1 MATTN
6 PESQRRIAYDALA
19 GVGDTSNLP
28 KQEII
33 RPTVAMRPAVAP
45 APAQSSGI
53 GTPQERLANILNV
66 DQGALGRVTPG
77 VVGRPVSESTK
88 RWAEQSH
95 IANTAPWYVKTLTS
109 GPVGGF
115 LNAIQKPLSFSTS
128 ALKETIDV
136 FTGEDASWSDFK
148 QQYND
153 NYTYGRLLHDYDL
166 LQDRDSGWQKFG
178 AAALGF
184 TGDVLFDPLSYLGLV
199 GKGIGFGAKLTT
211 KAAGNITREV
221 ARKTVMNR
229 LRDLGGDAMNSV
241 GKSMKQGDWHALADD
256 LAQGVAA
263 GGKKGTVKSGLVD
276 LGDKGWELSVRAG
289 EGIPMQKIILSN
301 TEVNDLERLGG
312 LIGKAQ
318 QKGATAVAGD
328 DLRFAAKMM
337 ADSGLDRNMRHGAD
351 EFVDQMGKGIREQVA
366 ESGLD
371 ETIETT
377 IKKFAGR
384 SEVSGNKWVNGK
396 FQPMERRN
404 VGWLSADDAANMKL
418 GFGLKVPGTGPL
430 GRKLGISNKID
441 NLSQKVFG
449 KGLDSPHGL
458 RLLSSEAPIIGKLVT
473 GIPQGIRNG
482 ILAQA
487 AKAAGAKSVHK
498 AFKRGG
504 LFRLAGKPF
513 GKEGKMSG
521 KLADLKAVIRES
533 DDGILI
539 QQGKRVVHALSR
551 GKNVGRTL
559 KVQMSAR
566 VRAYI
571 DEVDA
576 FAIDND
582 AVSRKTV
589 YSALGGNKAAIKDIE
604 AVAPGLLDNGRGMM
618 DELRTLANTTAG
630 RDGGFLGQ
638 VDNYVPRMLTK
649 EARDKVR
656 QALVSRGRNT
666 PRFRGN
672 MAEPKGPEL
681 GRKYISKQEFDA
693 KVADYRKKNP
703 SASQQNAEAFIRK
716 GSDDPAD
723 LAGQASDHKFWGID
737 LQEPNTPTGSID
749 PKTGQ
754 EILTGSVEDQI
765 ADILVASGA
774 DYMLFTDDLQVAL
787 DGYINQ
793 VSHRAGE
800 VFAENLLFNEGVLQS
815 SIAQYVK
822 LPDAAAIKMAR
833 DIQKTRDGLIRATAD
848 LQNAIRESADP
859 AVDLARNRQQQDKLN
874 QIIKQKADELDRLN
888 VNQEDLLQR
897 HVESADQF
905 AANRKEMRE
914 LGDEMAQLEAEIAST
929 PVGPQLVKLEKKRIR
944 LNAALAHAVN
954 DAPTLRFAYDT
965 LTSGTVQ
972 VMKLERAVSR
982 IFGTPEAFEA
992 FVGNDLLRG
1001 MNVSDIDASLREM
1014 ANAGNLPES
1023 VVELPTGKWAFQT
1036 PEGKPLEME
1045 KLFMDLDEVLA
1056 QTDRDGIG
1064 LWVGVE
1070 AELNVLDHLA
1080 NDAAKIDFALTRM
1093 RKDIDEMAG
1102 VINEYAELAPDALAP
1117 NGGGVLPTPDEVVA
1131 AQQVIL
1137 DATDG
1142 AISNAVVMSDPAVR
1156 EALQTYYAGSSLPAS
1171 QFIGSGADL
1180 DGVLKQ
1186 IRSTLEGSI
1195 DGINKN
1201 LLHIQEAAEAA
1212 KQPVR
1217 LRVVS
1222 PDGTERMLT
1231 VADYVQLE
1239 HQYKAM
1245 EQYRSTTSSPIG
1257 NTRPEVEDILNG
1269 TQLSEKLGSNEGGL
1283 FEYDGKKY
1291 YVKRYDDLTAGGD
1304 PMPPGTGRNRLTG
1317 EVLGNALYRELGLS
1331 VPDSYASRN
1340 LADDSLWH
1348 VSPWIENI
1356 ETVQQ
1361 FYQATGVPV
1370 DATVVARDADGFMRL
1385 TTLDNVSPNE
1395 TAAPLAVV
1403 VSKGMAADLLLA
1415 NWDVVGGGYNNVGVS
1430 PLDGLVRIDQGSS
1443 FFYRAEGA
1451 AKADGGWD
1459 WAAMSDI
1466 DSQGGMLDQS
1476 MNENYGRLA
1485 NLGMADDLTAELASQ
1500 VSTILDMRLQSGG
1513 MEAWVRRMMPTPLE
1527 AQDDLQPFVDFLEKR
1542 LEVLADQFSLPF
1554 IAADSPDMVKAALAQ
1569 RGFSR
1574 EVIERADEAGTT
1586 MNLFHYTSNDPP
1598 LSLTSSY
1605 GNKGEGW
1612 FDTTFLNSTPGNMY
1626 YKASGEQYG
1635 YNLLLDLPEGAN
1647 SIRVY
1652 GLAHGVSESAAAQVA
1667 IDISRASTPDEVA
1680 RLVDEALH
1688 GGGARS
1694 GVWQNSGGVGN
1705 AQGDYY
1711 LDQFSRVFES
1721 NPQLV
1726 RQVRQVME
1734 AWAARGDSVSDEV
1747 VQVLEALRYA
1757 DELGDVRVPT
1767 DISNWTTEAANSSLV
1782 VEKIANSSYRE
1793 RTEFAMWAFRK
1804 RNAQQ
1809 LQPGTGTSSAGA
1821 IPHLPPRDLSEE
1833 FAHYLW
1839 THDPEINPAI
1849 DAMQLP
1855 INDHINFG
1863 AVINAAFTGEG
1874 EMMPWYMVDFA
1885 DEDEVARGA
1894 FGWEGMLESPATA
1907 GRGGGH
1913 KQIRPGTGGGG
1924 KQETLRRWYLT
1935 QFNQEFQNSL
1945 SADGYS
1951 AAYWVSGGPSSPDSV
1966 VVPGAGGVSAFGKT
1980 QFPNFMATNPA
1991 ALRSMDVSMT
2001 HRNISRLTGNE
2012 VVNGKLVPAK
2022 EAITEADLTAKLS
2035 DNLEI
2040 EYEQLAKDLA
2050 EQESMITDPFG
2061 AADLE
2066 KVPWVELRDDMDHP
2080 FWVDA
2085 KFLKEEMVEAKTLPD
2100 GSLPQQSADEIDDE
2114 LESLYMFGWDIDG
2127 NETELAAW
2135 MKGRGEDDAFDPT
2148 KRLTA
2153 SRQAEEGETLFVEPA
2168 AFFEWFQKV
2177 SEMPKAHVGRGEP
2190 PEDILQRLVER
2201 RVELVA
2207 DQQRATLAYVETSGQ
2222 MLSEMDLKAARE
2234 AIELST
2240 PPDSWVAD
2248 LADTERWLVKS
2259 GMDEKQRQIDEA
2271 LDMLDRLGAP
2281 IDTPL
2286 EGLSDDLI
2294 ELRLAVG
2301 ALIEGD
2307 NAMLDLALDEFQ
2319 RGAEGWTDL
2328 ISKLPDQKLGDLHK
2342 VPQAEEMIEN
2352 IFFSGMKEFGRL
2364 QGSGTLVDSML
2375 ATEMFTAR
2383 GSAAGFLS
2391 KYDKLHNLLRAYM
2404 IAKPGFHGRNFMSG
2418 AFMNHLAGMDW
2429 SSYRKFMRAYWKYQE
2444 EEAVTA
2450 GLTAKASRMRKAMR
2464 GRMINPENV
2473 SSADVDIIRELART
2487 GSLGSASGQVASEFV
2502 ESSGRGILA
2511 RRLAPNAN
2519 VRIGGR
2525 DVNVVDAIN
2534 PMNTRN
2540 APLRLSK
2547 QFGMATETFLR
2558 GSLGFDTLKKGGTAS
2573 EAFDNI
2579 MKFHFDYDD
2588 LSDFERNVVKRVVP
2602 FYTWTRKNMPL
2613 MMEQFARQPEV
2624 FNRYVSLKKE
2634 VELMSEDDEGGI
2646 VPRWMQRQGA
2656 IRLPFKYK
2664 GENMMILPDMPFK
2677 APLELLDPTLAFDK
2691 DLGIMERAEIA
2702 LGTFGTQLTPIIKA
2716 PYEWKAKQN
2725 LWKGY
2730 SFDGRP
2736 EPVPTAYAMIP
2747 GMMRGLQI
2755 LGIASKNYEDEW
2767 VMPDHALHGMAQ
2779 LLPSFTDYRRLFP
2792 DEEKYQQRAVSNW
2805 ISWFAGI
2812 GLRTNTKWEQ
2822 QQEMRSRGYDM
2833 REERAQERALRRSHL

>member
-1 MATTN
+1 M
-6 PESQRRIAYDALA
+6 
-19 GVGDTSNLP
+19 
-28 KQEII
+28 
-33 RPTVAMRPAVAP
+33 RPTVAAAPDTSP
-45 APAQSSGI
+45 APIQSSGI
-53 GTPQERLANILNV
+53 GTPRERLANILNV
-66 DQGALGRVTPG
+66 DQSALGRVTPG
-77 VVGRPVSESTK
+77 VVGRPVSESTQ
-88 RWAEQSH
+88 RWAAQSH
-95 IANTAPWYVKTLTS
+95 IANTAPWYMKTLTS

-115 LNAIQKPLSFSTS
+115 LNAIQKPLAFTTS

-178 AAALGF
+178 AAAIGF
-184 TGDVLFDPLSYLGLV
+184 TGDVLLDPLSYLGLV
-199 GKGIGFGAKLTT
+199 GKGIGFGAKLAT

-229 LRDLGGDAMNSV
+229 LRDLGGDAMTTI

-256 LAQGVAA
+256 LAQAASA

-289 EGIPMQKIILSN
+289 DGVPMQKIILSN
-301 TEVNDLERLGG
+301 AEVNDLERLGD

-351 EFVDQMGKGIREQVA
+351 EFFDELGKGIREQVA

-371 ETIETT
+371 ESVETT
-377 IKKFAGR
+377 IKKWAGR
-384 SEVSGNKWVNGK
+384 QVVDADAYKARLRSRSTYATPS
-396 FQPMERRN
+396 QRRN
-404 VGWLSADDAANMKL
+404 IGWLSPEDAANMKL
-418 GFGLKVPGTGPL
+418 GFGLKVPGTGPI
-430 GRKLGISNKID
+430 GRKLGIANRID
-441 NLSQKVFG
+441 GLSRKVFG
-449 KGLDSPHGL
+449 RGLDNAVGL
-458 RLLSSEAPIIGKLVT
+458 RLLSSEAPIIGKMVT

-487 AKAAGAKSVHK
+487 AKAAGAKTIPK
-498 AFKRGG
+498 ALRRGG

-539 QQGKRVVHALSR
+539 QQGKRVIHALSR
-551 GKNVGRTL
+551 GKNVGRSL

-576 FAIDND
+576 AATNNP

-589 YSALGGNKAAIKDIE
+589 YSALGGSQAEIDAIE
-604 AVAPGLLDNGRGMM
+604 AVAPGLLDGGRGMM
-618 DELRTLANTTAG
+618 DDLRDLANTTSG
-630 RDGGFLGQ
+630 RDGGFLGR
-638 VDNYVPRMLTK
+638 VDNHVPRTLTG
-649 EARDKVR
+649 EAREKVR
-656 QALVSRGRNT
+656 QGLVNRGRNT

-672 MAEPKGPEL
+672 MAEPKGSEL
-681 GRKYISKQEFDA
+681 GRKYITKQDFER
-693 KVADYRKKNP
+693 KVTDYRKKNP
-703 SASQQNAEAFIRK
+703 SVSKKDAERFVR
-716 GSDDPAD
+716 SDGGGLDPSAVQTD
-723 LAGQASDHKFWGID
+723 FWGTE
-737 LQEPNTPTGSID
+737 LLEPNTPIGSVD

-754 EILTGSVEDQI
+754 EILAGSVEDQI

-800 VFAENLLFNEGVLQS
+800 VFSENLLFNEGVLQHR
-815 SIAQYVK
+815 IAEYVK
-822 LPDAAAIKMAR
+822 LPDAAAVKTAR
-833 DIQKTRDGLIRATAD
+833 DIQKARDGLLRATAD
-848 LQNAIRESADP
+848 LQNAIRDEADP
-859 AVDLARNRQQQDKLN
+859 AINLARNRQQQDKLK
-874 QIIKQKADELDRLN
+874 QIIKQKSDELDRLN
-888 VNQEDLLQR
+888 VHQDDLLQQHIEASDR
-897 HVESADQF
+897 F
-905 AANRKEMRE
+905 AANRMKMRKVSDE
-914 LGDEMAQLEAEIAST
+914 LSQLQAEIATT
-929 PVGPQLVKLEKKRIR
+929 PAGPRLVELEKQRIR
-944 LNAALAHAVN
+944 LNGALAGVAN

-972 VMKLERAVSR
+972 VMKLERSISR

-992 FVGNDLLRG
+992 FISNDLLRG

-1014 ANAGNLPES
+1014 ANAGNLPDS

-1045 KLFMDLDEVLA
+1045 KLFMDLNEVLA

-1070 AELNVLDHLA
+1070 AELNVFDHLA

-1093 RKDIDEMAG
+1093 RKDIDEMTG
-1102 VINEYAELAPDALAP
+1102 VINEYAEVAPEILAP

-1142 AISNAVVMSDPAVR
+1142 AVSDAAVMSDPAVR

-1171 QFIGSGADL
+1171 QLIEGGADL
-1180 DGVLKQ
+1180 DGLLKQ
-1186 IRSTLEGSI
+1186 IRSTLEDSV
-1195 DGINKN
+1195 DGVNTN
-1201 LLHIQEAAEAA
+1201 LEIIQQVAAEAG
-1212 KQPVR
+1212 QPVR

-1222 PDGTERMLT
+1222 DDGTERMLT

-1245 EQYRSTTSSPIG
+1245 ELYRSTMSSPIA
-1257 NTRPEVEDILNG
+1257 NKRPGIEDILSG
-1269 TQLSEKLGSNEGGL
+1269 EPVTGRLGSNEGGS
-1283 FEYDGKKY
+1283 FEYNGRKY
-1291 YVKRYDDLTAGGD
+1291 YAKRYDDMTAGGD
-1304 PMPPGTGRNRLTG
+1304 PMPPGTGRDRITG
-1317 EVLGNALYRELGLS
+1317 EVLGNALYRELNIGA
-1331 VPDSYASRN
+1331 PDSYASRHP
-1340 LADDSLWH
+1340 DGSLWH
-1348 VSPWIENI
+1348 ISPWIEGI
-1356 ETVQQ
+1356 ETV
-1361 FYQATGVPV
+1361 AESGLDPRTALIAVDPTTGIK
-1370 DATVVARDADGFMRL
+1370 RL
-1385 TTLDNVSPNE
+1385 TGPDGIRPGEVTESVASAL
-1395 TAAPLAVV
+1395 TR
-1403 VSKGMAADLLLA
+1403 GMAADILLA
-1415 NWDVVGGGYNNVGVS
+1415 NWDVVGTGFDNIGVS
-1430 PLDGLVRIDQGSS
+1430 AFDGLVRIDQGSS
-1443 FFYRAEGA
+1443 FFHRAQGGA
-1451 AKADGGWD
+1451 KSDLGWVPE
-1459 WAAMSDI
+1459 AMSDI
-1466 DSQGGMLDQS
+1466 SREGGMLDPAQ
-1476 MNENYGRLA
+1476 NAWYAPLA
-1485 NLGMADDLTAELASQ
+1485 NAGVAEEDFVATMANQ
-1500 VSTILDMRLQSGG
+1500 VQQILDMRLQAGG

-1527 AQDDLQPFVDFLEKR
+1527 AQDDLRPFVDFLEKR

-1574 EVIERADEAGTT
+1574 EVIERAAEAGTT
-1586 MNLFHYTSNDPP
+1586 MKLFHFTQHSPP
-1598 LSLTSSY
+1598 MSLTSSY
-1605 GNKGEGW
+1605 GVKGSGW

-1626 YKASGEQYG
+1626 YKASGTQYG

-1647 SIRVY
+1647 SIKVY
-1652 GLAHGVSESAAAQVA
+1652 GLAHGASEAAAAQVA
-1667 IDISRASTPDEVA
+1667 IDISRASSPDEVA
-1680 RLVDEALH
+1680 KLVADALH

-1694 GVWQNSGGVGN
+1694 GVWQNSGGAGN
-1705 AQGDYY
+1705 AQGDFY

-1734 AWAARGDSVSDEV
+1734 AWAARGDDVADEV

-1804 RNAQQ
+1804 RNAAAIAID
-1809 LQPGTGTSSAGA
+1809 PVGG

-1839 THDPEINPAI
+1839 THDPDINPAI
-1849 DAMQLP
+1849 DAMRLP

-1874 EMMPWYMVDFA
+1874 EELIGAWLVDFA
-1885 DEDEVARGA
+1885 DESEVVRGA

-1913 KQIRPGTGGGG
+1913 QQLVPGSGGGVG
-1924 KQETLRRWYLT
+1924 VVAEGQSLRRWYLT

-1951 AAYWVSGGPSSPDSV
+1951 AAYWVSGGPNSPDSV
-1966 VVPGAGGVSAFGKT
+1966 VVPGAGGMSTFGRT
-1980 QFPNFMATNPA
+1980 QFPNFMATNPV

-2012 VVNGKLVPAK
+2012 VVDGKLVPAK

-2050 EQESMITDPFG
+2050 EPDPYG
-2061 AADLE
+2061 AVE
-2066 KVPWVELRDDMDHP
+2066 VPKAPWATVKNDKTHP
-2080 FWVDA
+2080 FWDPDALMEDMAQDMTNQGASVDDVND
-2085 KFLKEEMVEAKTLPD
+2085 FLEDMYINNWDVDQYEMEVA
-2100 GSLPQQSADEIDDE
+2100 Q
-2114 LESLYMFGWDIDG
+2114 
-2127 NETELAAW
+2127 W
-2135 MKGRGEDDAFDPT
+2135 MKDQGGADPLDPT
-2148 KRLTA
+2148 YRLGA
-2153 SRQAEEGETLFVEPA
+2153 QQQAEEGETLFVEPA
-2168 AFFEWFQKV
+2168 AFFEWFQEV
-2177 SEMPKAHVGRGEP
+2177 SASPKTVIGNQP
-2190 PEDILQRLVER
+2190 LPDVLQQLVER
-2201 RVELVA
+2201 RAVLVA
-2207 DQQRATLAYVETSGQ
+2207 DQRLAAKTYRETQGLV
-2222 MLSEMDLKAARE
+2222 LSEIELKAARE

-2259 GMDEKQRQIDEA
+2259 GMDEKQRQMDEA
-2271 LDMLDRLGAP
+2271 LDILDRLGAP
-2281 IDTPL
+2281 VDTPL
-2286 EGLSDDLI
+2286 EDLPDDLI

-2307 NAMLDLALDEFQ
+2307 NAMLNFALDEFQ

-2328 ISKLPDQKLGDLHK
+2328 ISKLPEQKLGDLHK
-2342 VPQAEEMIEN
+2342 VPHAEEMIED
-2352 IFFSGMKEFGRL
+2352 IFLSGMKEFGRL
-2364 QGSGTLVDSML
+2364 QGNATLVESML
-2375 ATEMFTAR
+2375 ATEMFAAR
-2383 GSAAGFLS
+2383 GGAAAFLS

-2404 IAKPGFHGRNFMSG
+2404 IAKPGFHGRNFFSG

-2444 EEAVTA
+2444 EEAITA
-2450 GLTAKASRMRKAMR
+2450 GLTKKAARMRKAMR

-2473 SSADVDIIRELART
+2473 SRADVEIVRELART

-2519 VRIGGR
+2519 VRIGGKE
-2525 DVNVVDAIN
+2525 VNIVDAIN

-2547 QFGMATETFLR
+2547 NFGMATETFLR

-2634 VELMSEDDEGGI
+2634 VELMSEGDEGGI
-2646 VPRWMQRQGA
+2646 TPRWMQRQGA
-2656 IRLPFKYK
+2656 IRLPWKYK

-2677 APLELLDPTLAFDK
+2677 APLELLDPALAFDK

-2702 LGTFGTQLTPIIKA
+2702 LGTIGTQITPIIKA

-2736 EPVPTAYAMIP
+2736 EPVPTAYSMIP
-2747 GMMRGLQI
+2747 GMMHGLQI
-2755 LGIASKNYEDEW
+2755 LGIASKNYEGDW

-2779 LLPSFTDYRRLFP
+2779 LLPMFTDYRRLFP

>member
-1 MATTN
+1 VVTTN

-19 GVGDTSNLP
+19 GVTDTSNLP
-28 KQEII
+28 KREIT
-33 RPTVAMRPAVAP
+33 RPTVAMRPTVAAAPDTSP
-45 APAQSSGI
+45 APIQSSGI
-53 GTPQERLANILNV
+53 GTPRERLANILNV
-66 DQGALGRVTPG
+66 DQSALGRVTPG
-77 VVGRPVSESTK
+77 VVGRPVSESTQ
-88 RWAEQSH
+88 RWAAQSH

-115 LNAIQKPLSFSTS
+115 LNAIQKPLAFTTS

-178 AAALGF
+178 AAAIGF
-184 TGDVLFDPLSYLGLV
+184 TGDVLLDPLSYLGLV

-211 KAAGNITREV
+211 AGARNITREV
-221 ARKTVMNR
+221 ARKTVMGR
-229 LRDLGGDAMNSV
+229 LRDLGGDAMTTI
-241 GKSMKQGDWHALADD
+241 GKNMKQGDWHALADD
-256 LAQGVAA
+256 LAQKASA
-263 GGKKGTVKSGLVD
+263 GGKKGTIKNTLVD
-276 LGDKGWELSVRAG
+276 LGDNGWELSVRAG
-289 EGIPMQKIILSN
+289 EGVPAQKIILSN
-301 TEVNDLERLGG
+301 AEVNDLERLGG
-312 LIGKAQ
+312 LIGDAQ

-351 EFVDQMGKGIREQVA
+351 EFFDEFGKGIREQVA

-371 ETIETT
+371 ESVETT
-377 IKKFAGR
+377 IKKWTGR
-384 SEVSGNKWVNGK
+384 QVVDTDAYKARSRLRNSYAS
-396 FQPMERRN
+396 PSERRN
-404 VGWLSADDAANMKL
+404 IGWLSAEDAANMKL

-430 GRKLGISNKID
+430 GRKMGVAKKID
-441 NLSQKVFG
+441 DLSRKVFG
-449 KGLDSPHGL
+449 KGLDNAVGL
-458 RLLSSEAPIIGKLVT
+458 KLLSSEAPILGKMVT

-487 AKAAGAKSVHK
+487 AKAAGAKTVPK
-498 AFKRGG
+498 ALRRGG

-533 DDGILI
+533 DDGILV
-539 QQGKRVVHALSR
+539 QQGKRVVHALAR
-551 GKNVGRTL
+551 GKNVGRSL

-576 FAIDND
+576 FAVDND

-589 YSALGGNKAAIKDIE
+589 YSALGGNQDAIREIE
-604 AVAPGLLDNGRGMM
+604 AVAPGLLDSGRGMM
-618 DELRTLANTTAG
+618 DELRDLANTSSG
-630 RDGGFLGQ
+630 RAGGFLGS
-638 VDNYVPRMLTK
+638 VDNYVPRTLTG
-649 EARDKVR
+649 EAREKVR
-656 QALVSRGRNT
+656 TALLARGRGT
-666 PRFRGN
+666 SRFRG
-672 MAEPKGPEL
+672 AAGEPKGPEI
-681 GRKYISKQEFDA
+681 GRKYISKQEFA
-693 KVADYRKKNP
+693 ERVEKYREQNP
-703 SASQQNAEAFIRK
+703 LVSKEEAERFVR
-716 GSDDPAD
+716 SDDGGLDARAVQGD
-723 LAGQASDHKFWGID
+723 FWGTE
-737 LQEPNTPTGSID
+737 LLEPGSKTGMVD

-754 EILTGSVEDQI
+754 EIVAGSIEDQI

-774 DYMLFTDDLQVAL
+774 DYMLFTDDLQTAL

-822 LPDAAAIKMAR
+822 LPDAAAVKTAR
-833 DIQKTRDGLIRATAD
+833 DIQKVRDGLVRATAD

-859 AVDLARNRQQQDKLN
+859 TIDLARNRQQQDKLN

-888 VNQEDLLQR
+888 VHQEDLLQR
-897 HVESADQF
+897 HVEASDRF

-914 LGDEMAQLEAEIAST
+914 LGDQMQQLEAEIAST
-929 PVGPQLVKLEKKRIR
+929 PAGPQLVKLEKERIR
-944 LNAALAHAVN
+944 LNNALAHASN

-965 LTSGTVQ
+965 LTSGTIQ

-992 FVGNDLLRG
+992 FVGDDLLRT
-1001 MNVSDIDASLREM
+1001 MRVSDIDASLTEM
-1014 ANAGNLPES
+1014 ADNLPES
-1023 VVELPTGKWAFQT
+1023 VVQRPDGKWVYQT
-1036 PEGKPLEME
+1036 PEGKSLEME
-1045 KLFMDLDEVLA
+1045 KLFMDLDEVLG
-1056 QTDRDGIG
+1056 QTDADGIG
-1064 LWVGVE
+1064 QWVSVE
-1070 AELNVLDHLA
+1070 ADLNVVDHLA

-1102 VINEYAELAPDALAP
+1102 VINEYAEVAPEVLAP
-1117 NGGGVLPTPDEVVA
+1117 NGGRPLPTPDEVVA

-1137 DATDG
+1137 DASDG
-1142 AISNAVVMSDPAVR
+1142 AVSDAAVMSDPAVR
-1156 EALQTYYAGSSLPAS
+1156 EALQTYYAGSSLPVS
-1171 QFIGSGADL
+1171 QFIEGGADL
-1180 DGVLKQ
+1180 DGVLTQ
-1186 IRSTLEGSI
+1186 IRSTLEGSV
-1195 DGINKN
+1195 DGVNSVLKT
-1201 LLHIQEAAEAA
+1201 IQDTAAAA
-1212 KQPVR
+1212 GQPVR
-1217 LRVVS
+1217 LRVVDA
-1222 PDGTERMLT
+1222 DGTERLLT

-1239 HQYKAM
+1239 HHYKAM
-1245 EQYRSTTSSPIG
+1245 EQYRSTMSSPIA

-1269 TQLSEKLGSNEGGL
+1269 TPLSDGPLGSNEGGL
-1283 FEYDGKKY
+1283 FEYDGRKY
-1291 YVKRYDDLTAGGD
+1291 YVKRYDDMTAGGD
-1304 PMPPGTGRNRLTG
+1304 PMPAGTGRRRLTG
-1317 EVLGNALYRELGLS
+1317 EVLGNALYRELGLA

-1340 LADDSLWH
+1340 MADGSLWH

-1361 FYQATGVPV
+1361 FYQATGVAV
-1370 DATVVARDADGFMRL
+1370 DATVVARDVDGLMRL
-1385 TTLDNVSPNE
+1385 TTLDNVLPNE
-1395 TAAPLAVV
+1395 TSAPLAVV

-1415 NWDVVGGGYNNVGVS
+1415 NWDVVGGGYNNIGVS
-1430 PLDGLVRIDQGSS
+1430 SIDGLVRIDQGSS

-1451 AKADGGWD
+1451 AKADSGWN

-1466 DSQGGMLDQS
+1466 DSQGGMLDQA

-1485 NLGMADDLTAELASQ
+1485 NLGMGDDLTAELALQ
-1500 VSTILDMRLQSGG
+1500 VGKILDMRLQAGG
-1513 MEAWVRRMMPTPLE
+1513 MEAWVRRMMPTPEDALDE
-1527 AQDDLQPFVDFLEKR
+1527 LDPFVEFLEKR
-1542 LEVLADQFSLPF
+1542 LEVLADQFGLDFVPT
-1554 IAADSPDMVKAALAQ
+1554 DDPDFLKAALAQ
-1569 RGFSR
+1569 RGFSQ
-1574 EVIERADEAGTT
+1574 EVIQAADEAGTT
-1586 MNLFHYTSNDPP
+1586 MQLFHYTDNAPP
-1598 LSLTSSY
+1598 VSLTSTY

-1626 YKASGEQYG
+1626 YTSSGTTYG

-1647 SIRVY
+1647 NIKVY
-1652 GLAHGVSESAAAQVA
+1652 GLAYGASEADAAQVA
-1667 IDISRASTPDEVA
+1667 INISRASSPDEV
-1680 RLVDEALH
+1680 RQIVDDAVH
-1688 GGGARS
+1688 GVPNVSQSSPWANTKGKL
-1694 GVWQNSGGVGN
+1694 N

-1711 LDQFSRVFES
+1711 LDQFSRVYES

-1726 RQVRQVME
+1726 RQMRQVMQ
-1734 AWAARGDSVSDEV
+1734 AWVARGDDVAPEV
-1747 VQVLEALRYA
+1747 VQVLDALRYA

-1767 DISNWTTEAANSSLV
+1767 DISNWTTETASSSEV
-1782 VEKIANSSYRE
+1782 VQKIADSSYRD
-1793 RTEFAMWAFRK
+1793 RIEFAMW
-1804 RNAQQ
+1804 
-1809 LQPGTGTSSAGA
+1809 LQREQP
-1821 IPHLPPRDLSEE
+1821 LDNKNLSEE
-1833 FAHYLW
+1833 FTKYLW
-1839 THDPEINPAI
+1839 EMDPDLNPGGGAGGNFHQI
-1849 DAMQLP
+1849 DSRRVQ
-1855 INDHINFG
+1855 FG
-1863 AVINAAFTGEG
+1863 QVINAAFTGEG
-1874 EMMPWYMVDFA
+1874 DELVGAWMVDFA

-1913 KQIRPGTGGGG
+1913 QQLRAGTGGDSG
-1924 KQETLRRWYLT
+1924 KDATMRRWYLT

-1945 SADGYS
+1945 TADGYS
-1951 AAYWVSGGPSSPDSV
+1951 AAFWVNGGTYGDSV
-1966 VVPGAGGVSAFGKT
+1966 NLQEMSSGAANLHTGK
-1980 QFPNFMATNPA
+1980 FPNFMATNPL
-1991 ALRSMDVSMT
+1991 ALRSRDVKMT
-2001 HRNISRLTGNE
+2001 HRNISRIVEEGDVRAADWTGE
-2012 VVNGKLVPAK
+2012 AADEQLMDAFADAVPDPSSY
-2022 EAITEADLTAKLS
+2022 ESITET
-2035 DNLEI
+2035 
-2040 EYEQLAKDLA
+2040 Q
-2050 EQESMITDPFG
+2050 QFG
-2061 AADLE
+2061 NVTWRTVNQNKSGDQA
-2066 KVPWVELRDDMDHP
+2066 HP
-2080 FWVDA
+2080 FWDA
-2085 KFLKEEMVEAKTLPD
+2085 MGNDLANSNLEKSQFEIEEILEDAYLNTYQTDSSYEPET
-2100 GSLPQQSADEIDDE
+2100 QQWIYENG
-2114 LESLYMFGWDIDG
+2114 LEGDAVGGQPSDMIDG
-2127 NETELAAW
+2127 PDLAV
-2135 MKGRGEDDAFDPT
+2135 M
-2148 KRLTA
+2148 TA
-2153 SRQAEEGETLFVEPA
+2153 VQQAQGGSPLGDTTFIDSA
-2168 AFFEWFQKV
+2168 AFFEWFQEI
-2177 SEMPKAHVGRGEP
+2177 SEMPKRTVGSNKS
-2190 PEDILQRLVER
+2190 PEDLLQQLVER
-2201 RVELVA
+2201 RAELVA
-2207 DQQRATLAYVETSGQ
+2207 DQQLATQAYVETAGQ
-2222 MLSEMDLKAARE
+2222 MLSEMELKAARE
-2234 AIELST
+2234 AIERGT

-2248 LADTERWLVKS
+2248 LADTERWLVSS

-2281 IDTPL
+2281 VDTPL
-2286 EGLSDDLI
+2286 EDLPDDLI

-2307 NAMLDLALDEFQ
+2307 NAMLNLALDEFQ

-2328 ISKLPDQKLGDLHK
+2328 VSKLPDQKLGDLHK
-2342 VPQAEEMIEN
+2342 VPQAEEMVED
-2352 IFFSGMKEFGRL
+2352 IFFSGMKSFGRL
-2364 QGSGTLVDSML
+2364 QGNETLVDSML
-2375 ATEMFTAR
+2375 ATEMFAAR
-2383 GSAAGFLS
+2383 GGAAGFLS

-2404 IAKPGFHGRNFMSG
+2404 IAKPGFHGRNFLSG

-2444 EEAVTA
+2444 EEAVSA
-2450 GLTAKASRMRKAMR
+2450 GLTKKAARMRKAMR
-2464 GRMINPENV
+2464 GRMIDPGNV
-2473 SSADVDIIRELART
+2473 NKADVEIVRELART

-2519 VRIGGR
+2519 VRIGGKE
-2525 DVNVVDAIN
+2525 VNIVDAIN

-2547 QFGMATETFLR
+2547 NFGMATETFLR
-2558 GSLGFDTLKKGGTAS
+2558 GSLGFDTLKKGGNAS

-2634 VELMSEDDEGGI
+2634 VELMSKDDEGG
-2646 VPRWMQRQGA
+2646 VTPRWMQRQGA
-2656 IRLPFKYK
+2656 IRLPWKYE

-2677 APLELLDPTLAFDK
+2677 APLELLDPALAFDK

-2702 LGTFGTQLTPIIKA
+2702 LGTIGTQLTPIIKA

-2736 EPVPTAYAMIP
+2736 EPVPTAYSMIP
-2747 GMMRGLQI
+2747 GMMNGLQI
-2755 LGIASKNYEDEW
+2755 LGIASKNYEGDW

-2779 LLPSFTDYRRLFP
+2779 LLPTFTDYRRLFP
-2792 DEEKYQQRAVSNW
+2792 DEEKYQQRSVSNW

-2822 QQEMRSRGYDM
+2822 QQEIISRQYDM

>member
-1 MATTN
+1 M
-6 PESQRRIAYDALA
+6 
-19 GVGDTSNLP
+19 
-28 KQEII
+28 
-33 RPTVAMRPAVAP
+33 RPTVAAAPDTSP
-45 APAQSSGI
+45 APIQSSGI
-53 GTPQERLANILNV
+53 GTPRERLANILNV
-66 DQGALGRVTPG
+66 DQSALGRVTPG
-77 VVGRPVSESTK
+77 VVGRPVSESTQ
-88 RWAEQSH
+88 RWAAQSH

-115 LNAIQKPLSFSTS
+115 LNAIQKPLAFTTS

-178 AAALGF
+178 AAAIGF
-184 TGDVLFDPLSYLGLV
+184 TGDVLLDPLSYLGLV

-211 KAAGNITREV
+211 AGARNITREV
-221 ARKTVMNR
+221 ARKTVMGR
-229 LRDLGGDAMNSV
+229 LRDLGGDAMTTI
-241 GKSMKQGDWHALADD
+241 GKNMKQGDWHALADD
-256 LAQGVAA
+256 LAQKASA
-263 GGKKGTVKSGLVD
+263 GGKKGTIKNTLVD
-276 LGDKGWELSVRAG
+276 LGDNGWELSVRAG
-289 EGIPMQKIILSN
+289 EGVPAQKIILSN
-301 TEVNDLERLGG
+301 AEVNDLERLGG
-312 LIGKAQ
+312 LIGDAQ

-351 EFVDQMGKGIREQVA
+351 EFFDEFGKGIREQVA

-371 ETIETT
+371 ESVETT
-377 IKKFAGR
+377 IKKWTGR
-384 SEVSGNKWVNGK
+384 QVVDTDAYKARSRLRNSYAS
-396 FQPMERRN
+396 PSERRN
-404 VGWLSADDAANMKL
+404 IGWLSAEDAANMKL

-430 GRKLGISNKID
+430 GRKMGVAKKID
-441 NLSQKVFG
+441 DLSRKVFG

-458 RLLSSEAPIIGKLVT
+458 RLLSSEAPILGKMVT

-487 AKAAGAKSVHK
+487 AKAAGAKTVPK
-498 AFKRGG
+498 ALKRGG

-533 DDGILI
+533 NDGILV
-539 QQGKRVVHALSR
+539 QQGKRVVHALAR
-551 GKNVGRTL
+551 GKNVGRSL

-576 FAIDND
+576 FAVDND

-589 YSALGGNKAAIKDIE
+589 YSALGGNQDAIREIE
-604 AVAPGLLDNGRGMM
+604 AVAPGLLDSGRGMM
-618 DELRTLANTTAG
+618 DELRDLANTSSG
-630 RDGGFLGQ
+630 RAGGFLGS
-638 VDNYVPRMLTK
+638 VDNYVPRTLTG
-649 EARDKVR
+649 EAREKVR
-656 QALVSRGRNT
+656 TALLARGRGT
-666 PRFRGN
+666 SRFRG
-672 MAEPKGPEL
+672 AAGEPKGPEI
-681 GRKYISKQEFDA
+681 GRKYISKQDFDA
-693 KVADYRKKNP
+693 RVKKYRKQNP
-703 SASQQNAEAFIRK
+703 LVSKEEAERFVR
-716 GSDDPAD
+716 SDDGGLDARAVQGD
-723 LAGQASDHKFWGID
+723 FWGTE
-737 LQEPNTPTGSID
+737 LLEPGSKTGTVD

-754 EILTGSVEDQI
+754 EIVAGSIEDQI

-822 LPDAAAIKMAR
+822 LPDAAAVKTAR
-833 DIQKTRDGLIRATAD
+833 DIQKVRDGLVRATAD

-859 AVDLARNRQQQDKLN
+859 TIDLARNRQQQDKLN

-888 VNQEDLLQR
+888 VHQEDLLQR
-897 HVESADQF
+897 HVEASDRF

-914 LGDEMAQLEAEIAST
+914 LGDQMQQLEAEIAST
-929 PVGPQLVKLEKKRIR
+929 PAGPQLVKLEKERIR
-944 LNAALAHAVN
+944 LNNALAHASN

-965 LTSGTVQ
+965 LTSGTIQ

-992 FVGNDLLRG
+992 FVGNDLLRTS
-1001 MNVSDIDASLREM
+1001 MFSMDVSDIDASLREM

-1023 VVELPTGKWAFQT
+1023 VFQRPADGKWVYQT
-1036 PEGKPLEME
+1036 PEGKSLEME
-1045 KLFMDLDEVLA
+1045 KLFMDLDEVLG
-1056 QTDRDGIG
+1056 QTDADGIG
-1064 LWVGVE
+1064 QWVSVE
-1070 AELNVLDHLA
+1070 ADLNVFGHLA

-1102 VINEYAELAPDALAP
+1102 VINEYAEVAPEVLAP
-1117 NGGGVLPTPDEVVA
+1117 NGGRPLPTPDEVVA

-1137 DATDG
+1137 DASDVG
-1142 AISNAVVMSDPAVR
+1142 FSDAVVMSDPAVR
-1156 EALQTYYAGSSLPAS
+1156 EALQTYYAGSSLPVS
-1171 QFIGSGADL
+1171 QFIEGGADL
-1180 DGVLKQ
+1180 DGVLTQ
-1186 IRSTLEGSI
+1186 IRSTLEGSV
-1195 DGINKN
+1195 DGVNSVLKT
-1201 LLHIQEAAEAA
+1201 IQDTAAAA
-1212 KQPVR
+1212 GQPVR
-1217 LRVVS
+1217 LRIVDA
-1222 PDGTERMLT
+1222 DGTERLLT

-1239 HQYKAM
+1239 HHYKAM
-1245 EQYRSTTSSPIG
+1245 EQYRSTMSSPIA
-1257 NTRPEVEDILNG
+1257 NTRPAVEDILNG
-1269 TQLSEKLGSNEGGL
+1269 DQISGRLGSNEGGL
-1283 FEYDGKKY
+1283 FEYDGRKY
-1291 YVKRYDDLTAGGD
+1291 YVKRYDDVTADGTQ
-1304 PMPPGTGRNRLTG
+1304 MPPGTGRRRLTG
-1317 EVLGNALYRELGLS
+1317 EVLGNALYRELGLA
-1331 VPDSYASRN
+1331 VPNSYASRN
-1340 LADDSLWH
+1340 MADGSLWH

-1361 FYQATGVPV
+1361 FYQATGVAV
-1370 DATVVARDADGFMRL
+1370 DATVVAHDADGLMRL
-1385 TTLDNVSPNE
+1385 TTLDNVRPNE
-1395 TAAPLAVV
+1395 TSAPLAMV

-1415 NWDVVGGGYNNVGVS
+1415 NWDVVGGGYNNIGVS
-1430 PLDGLVRIDQGSS
+1430 SIDGLVRIDQGSS

-1451 AKADGGWD
+1451 AKADSGWN

-1466 DSQGGMLDQS
+1466 DSQGGMLDQA

-1485 NLGMADDLTAELASQ
+1485 NLGMADDLTAELALQ
-1500 VSTILDMRLQSGG
+1500 VGKILDLRLESGG
-1513 MEAWVRRMMPTPLE
+1513 MEAWVRRMMPTPEDALDE
-1527 AQDDLQPFVDFLEKR
+1527 LDPFVEFLEKR
-1542 LEVLADQFSLPF
+1542 LEVLADKFSLPF

-1569 RGFSR
+1569 RGFSQ
-1574 EVIERADEAGTT
+1574 EVIQAADEAGTT
-1586 MNLFHYTSNDPP
+1586 MQLFHFTANAPP
-1598 LSLTSSY
+1598 VSLTSTY
-1605 GNKGEGW
+1605 GNKGSGW

-1626 YKASGEQYG
+1626 YTASGTEYG

-1647 SIRVY
+1647 SIKVY
-1652 GLAHGVSESAAAQVA
+1652 GLPYGSSEADAAQVA
-1667 IDISRASTPDEVA
+1667 IDISRASSPDEVA
-1680 RLVDEALH
+1680 DIVDNASH
-1688 GGGARS
+1688 GGGSRS
-1694 GVWQNSGGVGN
+1694 GAWENTGGATA

-1711 LDQFSRVFES
+1711 LDQFSRVYES

-1726 RQVRQVME
+1726 RQMRQVMQ
-1734 AWAARGDSVSDEV
+1734 AWVARGENVAPEV
-1747 VQVLEALRYA
+1747 VQVLDALRYA

-1767 DISNWTTEAANSSLV
+1767 DISNWTTEAAGSSEIV
-1782 VEKIANSSYRE
+1782 QKIADSSYRD
-1793 RTEFAMWAFRK
+1793 RIEFAMWLQ
-1804 RNAQQ
+1804 AQDAADMIP
-1809 LQPGTGTSSAGA
+1809 PGG
-1821 IPHLPPRDLSEE
+1821 PENLSEE

-1839 THDPEINPAI
+1839 TMDPDLNPGGI
-1849 DAMQLP
+1849 GNGSIGLD
-1855 INDHINFG
+1855 DRRFEFG
-1863 AVINAAFTGEG
+1863 RVINAAFTGEPAHFG
-1874 EMMPWYMVDFA
+1874 GVGAGGLVDFA
-1885 DEDEVARGA
+1885 DEAEMARGA

-1913 KQIRPGTGGGG
+1913 QQLRAGTGGDSG
-1924 KQETLRRWYLT
+1924 KDATMRRWYLT

-1945 SADGYS
+1945 TADGYS
-1951 AAYWVSGGPSSPDSV
+1951 AAFWVNGGALGDSV
-1966 VVPGAGGVSAFGKT
+1966 RVPGASGLNAFGQRK
-1980 QFPNFMATNPA
+1980 FANFMSTNPLA
-1991 ALRSMDVSMT
+1991 TRSMDVSMT

-2012 VVNGKLVPAK
+2012 VVDGKLVPAK
-2022 EAITEADLTAKLS
+2022 EAITEADIAPGGFAEKLDADS
-2035 DNLEI
+2035 LELQF
-2040 EYEQLAKDLA
+2040 ERLAEDIA
-2050 EQESMITDPFG
+2050 EQEAMIANPFG
-2061 AADLE
+2061 ATELE
-2066 KVPWVELRDDMDHP
+2066 KVPWVELKDDMTHP

-2085 KFLKEEMVEAKTLPD
+2085 KDLKQEMIDAGQL
-2100 GSLPQQSADEIDDE
+2100 SADEIDDE
-2114 LESLYMFGWDIDG
+2114 LEVLYTFGWDIDG

-2135 MKGRGEDDAFDPT
+2135 MRGRGEDDAFDPT
-2148 KRLTA
+2148 YRLDA
-2153 SRQAEEGETLFVEPA
+2153 AQKAKEGETLFIEPA
-2168 AFFEWFQKV
+2168 AFFEWFQEI
-2177 SEMPKAHVGRGEP
+2177 SEMPKRTVGSNKS
-2190 PEDILQRLVER
+2190 PEDLLQQLVER
-2201 RVELVA
+2201 RAELVA
-2207 DQQRATLAYVETSGQ
+2207 DQQLATQAYVETAGQ
-2222 MLSEMDLKAARE
+2222 MLSEMELKAARE
-2234 AIELST
+2234 AIERGT

-2248 LADTERWLVKS
+2248 LADTERWLVSS

-2281 IDTPL
+2281 VDTPL
-2286 EGLSDDLI
+2286 EDLPDDLI

-2307 NAMLDLALDEFQ
+2307 NAMLNLALDEFQ

-2328 ISKLPDQKLGDLHK
+2328 VSKLPDQKLGDLHK
-2342 VPQAEEMIEN
+2342 VPQAEEMVED
-2352 IFFSGMKEFGRL
+2352 IFFSGMKSFGRL
-2364 QGSGTLVDSML
+2364 QGNETLVDSML
-2375 ATEMFTAR
+2375 ATEMFAAR
-2383 GSAAGFLS
+2383 GGAAGFLS

-2404 IAKPGFHGRNFMSG
+2404 IAKPGFHGRNFLSG

-2444 EEAVTA
+2444 EEAVSA
-2450 GLTAKASRMRKAMR
+2450 GLTKKAARMRKAMR
-2464 GRMINPENV
+2464 GRMIDPGNV
-2473 SSADVDIIRELART
+2473 NKADVEIVRELART

-2519 VRIGGR
+2519 FRIGGKE
-2525 DVNVVDAIN
+2525 VNIVDAIN

-2547 QFGMATETFLR
+2547 NFGMATETFLR
-2558 GSLGFDTLKKGGTAS
+2558 GSLGFDTLKKGGNAS

-2634 VELMSEDDEGGI
+2634 VELMSKDDEGG
-2646 VPRWMQRQGA
+2646 VTPRWMQRQGA
-2656 IRLPFKYK
+2656 IRLPWKYE

-2677 APLELLDPTLAFDK
+2677 APLELLDPALAFDK

-2702 LGTFGTQLTPIIKA
+2702 LGTIGTQLTPIIKS

-2736 EPVPTAYAMIP
+2736 EPVPTAYSMIP
-2747 GMMRGLQI
+2747 GMMNGLQI
-2755 LGIASKNYEDEW
+2755 LGIASKNYEGDW

-2779 LLPSFTDYRRLFP
+2779 LLPTFTDLRRLFP
-2792 DEEKYQQRAVSNW
+2792 DEEKYQQRSVSNW

-2822 QQEMRSRGYDM
+2822 QQEIISRQYDM
-2833 REERAQERALRRSHL
+2833 REERSQERALRRSHL